1 MKASAICFPFACC
14 LALAVTFLACG
25 VGVPLSPSDGDA
37 GASPAA
43 VQGARFVQAR
53 KCAQCH
59 QSVNADDGILSGQTL
74 PQPGSHAYGRNLTP
88 DPATGIGGW
97 SDEEL
102 LLAMRSGVDDQGS
115 HLCAPMPQFMT
126 MGDGEGV
133 AIVAYL
139 RSLPPVTRIIP
150 ESECAGDSADEDGG
164 ATVTSTDDSG
174 VSVADAGADAPIWDG
189 GGDVLVV
196 GEVDSGGDGGACTL
210 IAPSVPAA
218 CTGCTT
224 SHCQPN
230 GCYSGSWC
238 EASTR
243 ECHRKPTNCP

>member
-1 MKASAICFPFACC
+1 MKASAVCFSFVCCFA
-14 LALAVTFLACG
+14 LGVILVACG
-25 VGVPLSPSDGDA
+25 VGVPVTPSDGDA
-37 GASPAA
+37 GTIPTA
-43 VQGARFVQAR
+43 VQGARFVEAR
-53 KCAQCH
+53 RCAQCH
-59 QSVNADDGILSGQTL
+59 QSINADDGILSGQTL
-74 PQPGSHAYGRNLTP
+74 PQPGTHAYGRNLTP

-126 MGDGEGV
+126 MGDGEGM

-150 ESECAGDSADEDGG
+150 ESACADDTADDDGG
-164 ATVTSTDDSG
+164 SGAVPSSDSG
-174 VSVADAGADAPIWDG
+174 VTLADAGADAVVWDG

-196 GEVDSGGDGGACTL
+196 GQVDSGGDAGACTL
-210 IAPSVPAA
+210 IAPSVPAT
-218 CTGCTT
+218 CTGCST
-224 SHCQPN
+224 SRCQAN
-230 GCYSGSWC
+230 GCYGGSWC
-238 EASTR
+238 DATTR